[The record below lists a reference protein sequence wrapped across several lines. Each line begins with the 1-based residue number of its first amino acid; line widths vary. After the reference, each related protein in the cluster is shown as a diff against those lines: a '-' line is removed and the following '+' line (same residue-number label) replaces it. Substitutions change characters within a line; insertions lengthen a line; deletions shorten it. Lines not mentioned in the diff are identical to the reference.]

1 MMGRARPGERDGAA
15 ATISI
20 AGYSRVSVTPSP
32 SNVQRTYL
40 VLTLLQTFAA
50 SFIWGINTLFLLDAG
65 LSNTEAFAANAFF
78 AAGQVLFEVPT
89 GVVADTRGR
98 RFSYLLGAATLLA
111 STVLY
116 LVMWQIHAP
125 FIGWAVSSILLGLG
139 FTFFSG
145 ATEAWLVDAL
155 GATGYTGTLET
166 VLGRAQ
172 TVGGAA
178 MLVGSV
184 SGGVI
189 AQLTDLGVPY
199 LLRAVFLGATFVVA
213 ARFMHDIGFTPRHGA
228 NAVDEVRSV
237 VRGSIDGGWRN
248 PPVRAL
254 MLAAPFTSGAAF
266 FAFYASQPY
275 LLQLFGDPSAYG
287 VAGLTAAIFAGAQ
300 ILGGILVPH
309 ARRLFRRR
317 TDALIIGTVLNVAI
331 LGVIGWTGNFADR
344 TGAARGLGDGLRN
357 RNPTPPGLHQRLHR
371 LGAARDR
378 ALVRL
383 ADGVD
388 RWRHRPA
395 CARQGGRRV
404 RLRPVVPGDRGGPGH
419 RDPVCVHRPA
429 DERRLGSDPGQRAPR
444 GGFGRT
450 GRLTRPSP
458 RSGEVVGDTGFEPV
472 TPRM

>member
-1 MMGRARPGERDGAA
+1 MTASPGA
-15 ATISI
+15 
-20 AGYSRVSVTPSP
+20 
-32 SNVQRTYL
+32 VQRTYL
-40 VLTLLQTFAA
+40 ILTLLQTLAA
-50 SFIWGINTLFLLDAG
+50 SFIWGVNTLFLLDAG

-155 GATGYTGTLET
+155 SATGYRGGLEV

-178 MLVGSV
+178 MLFGSV
-184 SGGVI
+184 SGGVV

-199 LLRAVFLGATFVVA
+199 ILRAVMLGATLLVA
-213 ARFMHDIGFTPRHGA
+213 ARFMHDIGFSPRHDAGHIA
-228 NAVDEVRSV
+228 EVRAV

-254 MLAAPFTSGAAF
+254 MLAAPFTSGAGF

-287 VAGLTAAIFAGAQ
+287 IAGLTAAIFAGAQ
-300 ILGGILVPH
+300 IAGGILVSRIRH
-309 ARRLFRRR
+309 LFRRR
-317 TDALIIGTVLNVAI
+317 TDAIILGTTLNVAI
-331 LGVIGWTGNFADR
+331 LAIIGWTGNFAVALLLLAVWAMVFAIETPLRQAYINGLISSEQRATVLSFDSLMGSTGGVIAQPVLGRVADVYGYGPAYLVTGIIQAVAVPFTIVARR
-344 TGAARGLGDGLRN
+344 TKAA
-357 RNPTPPGLHQRLHR
+357 
-371 LGAARDR
+371 
-378 ALVRL
+378 
-383 ADGVD
+383 
-388 RWRHRPA
+388 
-395 CARQGGRRV
+395 
-404 RLRPVVPGDRGGPGH
+404 
-419 RDPVCVHRPA
+419 
-429 DERRLGSDPGQRAPR
+429 SDPILPEGPTKDEDVAAPAA
-444 GGFGRT
+444 
-450 GRLTRPSP
+450 
-458 RSGEVVGDTGFEPV
+458 
-472 TPRM
+472 